1 MSTFDLFRS
10 PFAMSGDKMALL
22 KDKFSPSK
30 VGDGTRQLQWLYCVQ
45 QPNKCV
51 FEDGGIKH

>member
-1 MSTFDLFRS
+1 
-10 PFAMSGDKMALL
+10 MSGDKMALL